1 LTHFPSIYFSR
12 DFVDAGGLMSYGP
25 NLVDAYRLVG
35 VYTEFSK
42 AKLSRKCRLSSQPS
56 SSCNQSQS
64 HEGSGLSLPQSIL
77 LRADEVI
84 E

>member
-42 AKLSRKCRLSSQPS
+42 AKLSRKCRLSSQP
-56 SSCNQSQS
+56 
-64 HEGSGLSLPQSIL
+64 
-77 LRADEVI
+77 
-84 E
+84 